1 MARTLR
7 ATLQRR
13 FCATMFGALTLIG
26 LWAYAGVR
34 HIVHRQLDG
43 TLRTAGQTIVDVLS
57 THRTIAEHRDHVD
70 GRRSLRA
77 YNRLVV
83 VRDSNGRILQANSP
97 LARLLTVDAG
107 SFRTALNGGPAW
119 ATSRLEGEP
128 VRTVYLAAP
137 PGAPVDAKVVQVA
150 MSLIPLQQ
158 DLQSMILLMV
168 ITVVLASLAT
178 FAGSSWLARRALTP
192 VADIAAQAKAVTGG
206 RQPQRITAHAD
217 VVEFRRLIEVLNEMI
232 GRLEDATVWHRRIIR
247 DLAHDLRTPI
257 TALRAGVE
265 VALWRERRPDEY
277 RRTLGSA
284 MEEIE
289 RLTLI
294 SDALVLLGRLESGD
308 LEIARDTVELA
319 EVAAG
324 AVGRMQQRIG
334 AHVFRF
340 TRPMVAAPLIG
351 DARLL
356 GLALD
361 QLLDNAKRHT
371 PPGTLVEVSIQSS
384 DDSIGLVVEDN
395 GPGVSPELL
404 PHLFERFFRADSAR
418 GRESG
423 PGLGLTLVA
432 AIIELHGGEVR
443 AERVNGGGLR
453 VRAELPRARQP
464 AAPA

>member
-1 MARTLR
+1 
-7 ATLQRR
+7 
-13 FCATMFGALTLIG
+13 MFLALALIG
-26 LWAYAGVR
+26 LWAYLGVR
-34 HIVHRQLDG
+34 HIVHRQLDEG
-43 TLRTAGQTIVDVLS
+43 LGIAGQTIVDVLS
-57 THRTIAEHRDHVD
+57 THRTIAEHQGQMD
-70 GRRSLRA
+70 GRGSLLA

-83 VRDSNGRILQANSP
+83 VRDSSGRILQANAP

-107 SFRTALNGGPAW
+107 SLHTALNGGRAW
-119 ATSRLEGEP
+119 ATSQLAGEP
-128 VRTVYLAAP
+128 IRTVYLAAP
-137 PGAPVDAKVVQVA
+137 PSAPADAKVVQIA
-150 MSLIPLQQ
+150 MSLNPLQQ
-158 DLQSMILLMV
+158 DLRSILLLMV
-168 ITVVLASLAT
+168 TTVVLASMAT
-178 FAGSSWLARRALTP
+178 FVGSGWLARGALAP
-192 VADIAAQAKAVTGG
+192 VADIAAHAKAVTGG
-206 RQPQRITAHAD
+206 RQQQRITVHAD
-217 VVEFRRLIEVLNEMI
+217 VIEFIRLIEVLNGMI
-232 GRLEDATVWHRRIIR
+232 GRLEQATVWHRRIIR

-265 VALWRERRPDEY
+265 VALWGERRPDEY

-294 SDALVLLGRLESGD
+294 SDALVSLGRIESGD

-319 EVAAG
+319 DVAAG

-340 TRPMVAAPLIG
+340 TRPVAPSPLIG

-371 PPGTLVEVSIQSS
+371 PPGTRVDVSIQPS
-384 DDSIGLVVEDN
+384 DNSISLAVEDN

-404 PHLFERFFRADSAR
+404 PHLFEHFFRADSAR

-432 AIIELHGGEVR
+432 AIVELHGGEVR

-453 VRAELPRARQP
+453 VRIELPPAREP
-464 AAPA
+464 AAAA

>member
-1 MARTLR
+1 
-7 ATLQRR
+7 
-13 FCATMFGALTLIG
+13 MFLALAVIG
-26 LWAYAGVR
+26 LWAYLGVR
-34 HIVHRQLDG
+34 HIVHRQLDEG
-43 TLRTAGQTIVDVLS
+43 LGIAGQTMVDQLS
-57 THRTIAEHRDHVD
+57 MHQTITEHRDHAD
-70 GRRSLRA
+70 RWRSLRA

-83 VRDSNGRILQANSP
+83 VRDSSGRILQANSP
-97 LARLLTVDAG
+97 LARLLTADAG
-107 SFRTALNGGPAW
+107 SLHTALNGGRAW
-119 ATSRLEGEP
+119 ATSQLADEP
-128 VRTVYLAAP
+128 IRTVYLAAP
-137 PGAPVDAKVVQVA
+137 PSARADAKVVQIA
-150 MSLIPLQQ
+150 MSLLPLQQ
-158 DLQSMILLMV
+158 DLRTIVLLMV
-168 ITVVLASLAT
+168 TTVVLASMAT
-178 FAGSSWLARRALTP
+178 FVGSGWLARGALAP

-206 RQPQRITAHAD
+206 RQQQRITVHAD
-217 VVEFRRLIEVLNEMI
+217 VIEFTRLIEVLNEMI
-232 GRLEDATVWHRRIIR
+232 GRLEQATVWHRRIIR

-265 VALWRERRPDEY
+265 VALWGERRPDEY

-294 SDALVLLGRLESGD
+294 SDALVSLGRIESGD

-319 EVAAG
+319 DVAAG

-340 TRPMVAAPLIG
+340 SRPVTPSPLIG

-371 PPGTLVEVSIQSS
+371 PPGTRVDVSIQPS
-384 DDSIGLVVEDN
+384 DDSINLAVEDN

-404 PHLFERFFRADSAR
+404 PHLFEHFFRADSAR

-443 AERVNGGGLR
+443 AERVSGGGLR
-453 VRAELPRARQP
+453 VRIELPPARQP
-464 AAPA
+464 AAAA